1 MLFPKVVSPSGRPDV
16 KAVFYS
22 GNHTSRPG
30 PRIVL
35 LIACFLLLL
44 FCAFLLIVNAPP
56 NDSQIRP
63 FLYVWMLSFLPYFAG
78 SALILC
84 TKPLSGRMRWLE
96 VGIILLGAFIL
107 RALLLPQPPELSHD
121 SWRYLWDAQVTLRG
135 YSPYVYVPSD
145 KVFADLHNSIL
156 FANSRFRNVPT
167 VYPPGA
173 QFIYL
178 LSYLLA
184 TSNLA
189 FLKGIFLLFDMGTC
203 FALVAL
209 LKRKDLD
216 MRRVLLYAWCPLPI
230 VEFAISGHVDVLTV
244 AATLFAV
251 LAAPS
256 TSLRGRVLTGFLV
269 GFAALTKIYPILLLV
284 AFVPPLSG
292 RSSFIS
298 GMLNS
303 LKQYIPVLLTCFAT
317 IVLGYL
323 PYLLLGHGQVFGF
336 FASYANEQG
345 LNAGIVQQVLHWLC
359 FRLHLTPN
367 QTLAFEHVGE
377 FIFLLATLLI
387 VFIQRLRSRISIE
400 AATLLLF
407 GAILSISSHVFPWY
421 TTTLLVWVPVF
432 IGPLKTGRVIHG
444 KVIAILAIW
453 YFACASIYS
462 YFLAPDGIHPLP
474 DWTPYYQFVYT
485 PVVLVLALAA
495 VIGLRN
501 ALRST
506 KGSNYVQPIPNSAD
520 R

>member
-1 MLFPKVVSPSGRPDV
+1 MLSMLFPKVVSPSGRPDV

-135 YSPYVYVPSD
+135 YS
-145 KVFADLHNSIL
+145 
-156 FANSRFRNVPT
+156 
-167 VYPPGA
+167 
-173 QFIYL
+173 
-178 LSYLLA
+178 LA
-184 TSNLA
+184 TSYLA
-189 FLKGIFLLFDMGTC
+189 FLKGIFLLFDMRTS